1 MARPGR
7 PERNRTARSF
17 RQLRRF
23 HHVINSNRVFGTHR
37 QRRRSHRCAGFT
49 SSRATNLVARRPE
62 RSFIPTH
69 TPTRGR
75 NPIIATAPVQSSQA
89 RARGKI
95 PIAPTAP
102 SVPPL
107 PRFRALALFGR
118 RPPVPGDSFVIPAS
132 ENLHTSGLMH
142 RSRVPPFDHLVG
154 IGELLGQPR
163 FPKAL
168 NEQLRPCQS
177 APGDQR
183 RYCKGGIK
191 LKHTHRRLTRLS
203 IASEM
208 GESGRETAVSY
219 RKGGVVAL
227 SFLPCHDGL
236 VKATELDKGQPH
248 QRKRVVKPRVDRA
261 HANGTFKASE
271 RFLPQPRNSIDLASA
286 VPCLKRIWVE
296 RNRPINQFDL
306 AFTIADG
313 ERSDGAGHP

>member
-23 HHVINSNRVFGTHR
+23 HHVIHSNRVFGTHR

-89 RARGKI
+89 RAGGKI

-102 SVPPL
+102 SVPHL

-132 ENLHTSGLMH
+132 ENLHISGSQLARERHCQNSSTSACFG
-142 RSRVPPFDHLVG
+142 RAAA
-154 IGELLGQPR
+154 
-163 FPKAL
+163 AL
-168 NEQLRPCQS
+168 Q
-177 APGDQR
+177 
-183 RYCKGGIK
+183 
-191 LKHTHRRLTRLS
+191 H
-203 IASEM
+203 
-208 GESGRETAVSY
+208 SG
-219 RKGGVVAL
+219 
-227 SFLPCHDGL
+227 
-236 VKATELDKGQPH
+236 
-248 QRKRVVKPRVDRA
+248 
-261 HANGTFKASE
+261 
-271 RFLPQPRNSIDLASA
+271 
-286 VPCLKRIWVE
+286 
-296 RNRPINQFDL
+296 
-306 AFTIADG
+306 
-313 ERSDGAGHP
+313 

>member
-7 PERNRTARSF
+7 PERNRAARSF

-37 QRRRSHRCAGFT
+37 QRPRSHRCAGFT

-102 SVPPL
+102 SVPHL

-132 ENLHTSGLMH
+132 ENLHKTGSERTH
-142 RSRVPPFDHLVG
+142 ST
-154 IGELLGQPR
+154 
-163 FPKAL
+163 
-168 NEQLRPCQS
+168 CQS
-177 APGDQR
+177 RATAPSSR
-183 RYCKGGIK
+183 K
-191 LKHTHRRLTRLS
+191 LGK
-203 IASEM
+203 
-208 GESGRETAVSY
+208 
-219 RKGGVVAL
+219 VAL
-227 SFLPCHDGL
+227 DGT
-236 VKATELDKGQPH
+236 ATTARQ
-248 QRKRVVKPRVDRA
+248 
-261 HANGTFKASE
+261 
-271 RFLPQPRNSIDLASA
+271 
-286 VPCLKRIWVE
+286 
-296 RNRPINQFDL
+296 
-306 AFTIADG
+306 
-313 ERSDGAGHP
+313 

>member
-23 HHVINSNRVFGTHR
+23 HHVIHSNRVFGTHR

-102 SVPPL
+102 SVPHL

-118 RPPVPGDSFVIPAS
+118 RPPVPRDSLVIPAPKDLQ
-132 ENLHTSGLMH
+132 NTG
-142 RSRVPPFDHLVG
+142 SRVTRRSNGSTKQPLDVKGTVPPVG
-154 IGELLGQPR
+154 N
-163 FPKAL
+163 F
-168 NEQLRPCQS
+168 
-177 APGDQR
+177 
-183 RYCKGGIK
+183 
-191 LKHTHRRLTRLS
+191 
-203 IASEM
+203 
-208 GESGRETAVSY
+208 
-219 RKGGVVAL
+219 
-227 SFLPCHDGL
+227 
-236 VKATELDKGQPH
+236 
-248 QRKRVVKPRVDRA
+248 
-261 HANGTFKASE
+261 
-271 RFLPQPRNSIDLASA
+271 
-286 VPCLKRIWVE
+286 
-296 RNRPINQFDL
+296 
-306 AFTIADG
+306 
-313 ERSDGAGHP
+313 GAGGGTVQATNARRSYLTNRVGTVVLIDIK